1 MKAGDLVAY
10 KLEVK
15 DRKRS
20 NVRYRNPLGLG
31 LVVKPDPAGVMF
43 LVRWGQGSGWHCP
56 ETLEMVNESR

>member
-1 MKAGDLVAY
+1 MKVGDLVAY

-43 LVRWGQGSGWHCP
+43 LIHWASSRGWYTS
-56 ETLEMVNESR
+56 ETVEVINESR